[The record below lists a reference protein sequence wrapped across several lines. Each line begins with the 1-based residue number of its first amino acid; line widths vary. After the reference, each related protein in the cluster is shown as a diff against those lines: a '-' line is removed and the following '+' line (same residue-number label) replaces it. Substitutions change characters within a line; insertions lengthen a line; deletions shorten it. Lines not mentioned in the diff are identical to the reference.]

1 MTAAIEINIAA
12 VSANLTVSNVNGCA
26 CGSKNFAPTNPE
38 LQSRTKI
45 AGANFDTKVSNII
58 KLLYFVSLPRRHQ
71 DQQMP
76 FR

>member
-45 AGANFDTKVSNII
+45 AGANFETNVSNTI
-58 KLLYFVSLPRRHQ
+58 KLLYFVSLPRRLLDRQ
-71 DQQMP
+71 LP